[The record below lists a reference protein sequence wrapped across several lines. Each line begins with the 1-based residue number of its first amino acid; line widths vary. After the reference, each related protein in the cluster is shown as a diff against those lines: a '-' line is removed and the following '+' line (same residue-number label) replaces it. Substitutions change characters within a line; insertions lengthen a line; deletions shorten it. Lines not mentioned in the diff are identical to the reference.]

1 MLSRSLK
8 IGKVFKHPIAC
19 IYIDIP
25 PHHLSKVY
33 VGFDKKGKLWKSLSL
48 DDVKEKVNK

>member
-1 MLSRSLK
+1 MLSKSLK
-8 IGKVFKHPIAC
+8 IGKVFKLPAIC

-25 PHHLSKVY
+25 PHHLSKTY

-48 DDVKEKVNK
+48 DDLKEKISK